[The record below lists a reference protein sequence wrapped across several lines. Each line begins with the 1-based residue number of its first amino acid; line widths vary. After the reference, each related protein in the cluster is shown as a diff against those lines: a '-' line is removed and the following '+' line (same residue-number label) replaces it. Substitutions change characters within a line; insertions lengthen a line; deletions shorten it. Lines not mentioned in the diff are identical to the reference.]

1 MKQSIRKYKTLNN
14 VVVRLRDDL
23 RTSNVLLL
31 FAFNR
36 TGKTRLSVSFK
47 NKGKK
52 DLDGPNTLYY
62 NAFTED
68 LFTWNNDLIEDKVR
82 YLKINEMSRF
92 FKGLKGL
99 SLEEK
104 IHGHLDRY
112 VQVDFTIDYER
123 WIVSFRR
130 EVPNPKY
137 HPENPNNTEPET
149 IIENDIKIS
158 RGEENLFIFS
168 VFLAICEL
176 VISGHPEYQWV
187 KYIYIDDPI
196 SSLDENNA
204 IMVASDLAG
213 LIKQDIINNRDK
225 GKNKKYIIS
234 SHHSLFYNVMFNEL
248 KHNDC
253 KSFFFHKSID
263 DSYKLQATDDTP
275 FFHHIEQLC
284 ELKAAVNK
292 YEAREK
298 DDDKVVQ
305 SNVLKTHHFNIL
317 RSILEKTSIFFGKDE
332 FSYCLEGIDDKE
344 LYTRAVNIMS
354 HGRYSLFT
362 PSGMMKENADLF
374 VKVFNAFTTKYEFE
388 LPDIFFE

>member
-1 MKQSIRKYKTLNN
+1 MKHSISKYKTLNN
-14 VVVRLRDDL
+14 VVVRLRDEL

-52 DLDGPNTLYY
+52 DPSGPNTLYY

-82 YLKINEMSRF
+82 YLKINETSRF

-123 WIVSFRR
+123 WVVSFRR
-130 EVPNPKY
+130 KVPNPKY
-137 HPENPNNTEPET
+137 HPENPNNTEPEI

-176 VISGHPEYQWV
+176 AISGHPEYQWV

-213 LIKQDIINNRDK
+213 LIKQDIIDNRDK
-225 GKNKKYIIS
+225 GNNKKYIVS

-253 KSFFFHKSID
+253 KSFFFHNSKD
-263 DSYKLQATDDTP
+263 ESYKLQATDDTP

-292 YEAREK
+292 YEALEK

-305 SNVLKTHHFNIL
+305 SNVLKTYHFNTL
-317 RSILEKTSIFFGKDE
+317 RSVLEKTSIFFGKDD
-332 FSYCLEGIDDKE
+332 FSFCLEGIEDKE
-344 LYTRAVNIMS
+344 LYSRAVNIMS
-354 HGRYSLFT
+354 HGRYSLFS
-362 PSGMMKENADLF
+362 PSGMMKENADMF
-374 VKVFNAFTTKYEFE
+374 VKLFHAFTDKYEFE